1 MTVLPLSSPVLVL
14 NAALLLA
21 FSALSL
27 LQLIVLPL
35 WLLPL
40 DPAWGWLL
48 LLPVLCSNSGWAL
61 IHEAIHGVLFGSRS
75 ANRLAGRAQ
84 AILFGAAFDLLRWG
98 HLLHH
103 ALSRTRRERSEVY
116 VAGVDHRPWFT
127 LNYYFRL
134 TGGLYWFEVFGA
146 LIFLLPR
153 PAIRWAATRL
163 ASEHNVVEALT
174 DKLLEPGTLR
184 AVRLDGWLV
193 LTLYGLAF
201 ALYGEHAWMLLLALI
216 GRAFLISVV
225 DNAFHYGTPLEDT
238 RYARN
243 LALPAWAARLILN
256 FNLHGAHH
264 ARPGLAWWQ
273 LPGYHRASRAGY
285 QGNWMAAVLDQFR
298 GPIPEHQLLPGEGG
312 RPCT

>member
-1 MTVLPLSSPVLVL
+1 MTAPELPGPCL
-14 NAALLLA
+14 NVGLLLS
-21 FSALSL
+21 FTALSL
-27 LQLIVLPL
+27 LQLIVLPS

-40 DPAWGWLL
+40 DLVWGWLL
-48 LLPVLCSNSGWAL
+48 LLPVLTSNVWWAL
-61 IHEAIHGVLFGSRS
+61 IHEAIHGVLFESRS

-116 VAGVDHRPWFT
+116 VVGEDNRPWFT

-134 TGGLYWFEVFGA
+134 TGGLYWFEVLGA

-153 PAIRWAATRL
+153 PAIRWAARRL
-163 ASEHNVVEALT
+163 GSGHNVVEALT
-174 DKLLEPGTLR
+174 DRLLEPATLR
-184 AVRLDGWLV
+184 AVRADGWLI
-193 LTLYGLAF
+193 LALYGLAF
-201 ALYGEHAWMLLLALI
+201 GLYGEQAWMLVLALM

-243 LALPAWAARLILN
+243 LALPTWAARLILN

-264 ARPGLAWWQ
+264 ARPGLTWWQ
-273 LPGYHRASRAGY
+273 LPAYHRQSGAGF
-285 QGNWMAAVLDQFR
+285 QGNWIGALLAQFR
-298 GPIPEHQLLPGEGG
+298 GPIPEHRLLPGEGG
-312 RPCT
+312 RP

>member
-1 MTVLPLSSPVLVL
+1 MTAPALPGPYL
-14 NAALLLA
+14 NVVLLLS
-21 FSALSL
+21 FTALSL
-27 LQLIVLPL
+27 LQLIVLPS

-40 DPAWGWLL
+40 DLAWGWLL
-48 LLPVLCSNSGWAL
+48 LLPVLSSNVWWAL
-61 IHEAIHGVLFGSRS
+61 IHEAIHGVLFESRS

-116 VAGVDHRPWFT
+116 VAGEDNRPWFM

-134 TGGLYWFEVFGA
+134 TGGLYWFEVLGA

-153 PAIRWAATRL
+153 PVIRWAARRL
-163 ASEHNVVEALT
+163 ASGHNVVESLT
-174 DKLLEPGTLR
+174 DRLLEPATLR
-184 AVRLDGWLV
+184 AVRADGWMILA
-193 LTLYGLAF
+193 LYGLAF
-201 ALYGEHAWMLLLALI
+201 SLYGEQAWMLALALM

-243 LALPAWAARLILN
+243 LALPSWAARLILN

-264 ARPGLAWWQ
+264 ARPGLTWGQ
-273 LPGYHRASRAGY
+273 LPAYHRQSGAGF
-285 QGNWMAAVLDQFR
+285 QGNWIGALLAQFR
-298 GPIPEHQLLPGEGG
+298 GPIPEHRLLPGEGG
-312 RPCT
+312 RPCR